1 MKTKIIS
8 STVYCILALAIIGFL
23 YRIVFQPSL
32 LLRDL
37 LIAAIIV
44 GLMFFVVRLWSMPMN
59 KEQRAFIK
67 AARQS
72 RKRLRKQGKSAKSTH
87 RSQRAIRPRST
98 VKLTVIEGKKG
109 KKPGRIAR

>member
-1 MKTKIIS
+1 
-8 STVYCILALAIIGFL
+8 
-23 YRIVFQPSL
+23 
-32 LLRDL
+32 
-37 LIAAIIV
+37 
-44 GLMFFVVRLWSMPMN
+44 MPMN

-72 RKRLRKQGKSAKSTH
+72 RKRLRKQGKTVKSTY

-109 KKPGRIAR
+109 KKPGRLAR